1 MISGHGRKELP
12 IPTKTK
18 LKLREYLSDKSE
30 LTEKSL
36 TNLHHVV
43 IMFNSKSVKYVA
55 LSGFLGLFATMLGA
69 LGDIQNQIFAQI
81 TPASEKYGG
90 SSSDQSSSSNPSS
103 ADDESGG
110 GTNPDSSGSSSNPS
124 SADDESGGGT
134 NPDSSGS
141 SSSNDDNEGQGTSVE
156 EEETIEDESMDSD
169 SDEKN
174 PLLEQ
179 IIDRVKQD
187 FAAAGM
193 SSLDW

>member
-1 MISGHGRKELP
+1 VSAHGGKELP

-30 LTEKSL
+30 LTENSL
-36 TNLHHVV
+36 TSLHHVV

-69 LGDIQNQIFAQI
+69 LGDIQNQAFAQI
-81 TPASEKYGG
+81 TPTSEKYGG
-90 SSSDQSSSSNPSS
+90 SSSDQS
-103 ADDESGG
+103 
-110 GTNPDSSGSSSNPS
+110 SSSNPS

-179 IIDRVKQD
+179 IIDQVKQD

-193 SSLDW
+193 SSPDW

>member
-1 MISGHGRKELP
+1 VSAHGGKELP

-30 LTEKSL
+30 LTENSL
-36 TNLHHVV
+36 TSLHHVV

-69 LGDIQNQIFAQI
+69 LGDIQNQAFAQI
-81 TPASEKYGG
+81 TPTSEKYGG
-90 SSSDQSSSSNPSS
+90 SSSDQS
-103 ADDESGG
+103 
-110 GTNPDSSGSSSNPS
+110 SSSNPS

-179 IIDRVKQD
+179 IIDQVKQD

>member
-1 MISGHGRKELP
+1 MVSGQGRKELP
-12 IPTKTK
+12 IHTRTK

-30 LTEKSL
+30 LTENSL
-36 TNLHHVV
+36 TSLHHVV

-55 LSGFLGLFATMLGA
+55 LSGFLGLFATMLGS
-69 LGDIQNQIFAQI
+69 LGDIQNQAFAQI

-103 ADDESGG
+103 G
-110 GTNPDSSGSSSNPS
+110 
-124 SADDESGGGT
+124 DDESGGGT

-141 SSSNDDNEGQGTSVE
+141 SSSNEVNEGQDTSVE

-179 IIDRVKQD
+179 IIDQVKQD

>member
-1 MISGHGRKELP
+1 MVSGQGRKELP
-12 IPTKTK
+12 IPTRTK
-18 LKLREYLSDKSE
+18 LKLRVYLSDKSE
-30 LTEKSL
+30 LTENSL
-36 TNLHHVV
+36 TSLHHVV

-69 LGDIQNQIFAQI
+69 LGDIQNQAFAQI

-103 ADDESGG
+103 G
-110 GTNPDSSGSSSNPS
+110 
-124 SADDESGGGT
+124 DDESGGGT

-141 SSSNDDNEGQGTSVE
+141 SSSNDVNESQDTSVE

-179 IIDRVKQD
+179 IIDQVKQD

>member
-1 MISGHGRKELP
+1 MVLGQGRKELP
-12 IPTKTK
+12 IPNTTK

-30 LTEKSL
+30 LTENSL
-36 TNLHHVV
+36 TSLHHVV

-69 LGDIQNQIFAQI
+69 LGDIQNQAFAQI

-103 ADDESGG
+103 G
-110 GTNPDSSGSSSNPS
+110 
-124 SADDESGGGT
+124 DDESGGGT

-141 SSSNDDNEGQGTSVE
+141 SSSNDDNEGQDSDTSVE

-179 IIDRVKQD
+179 IIDQVKQD

>member
-1 MISGHGRKELP
+1 MVSAHGRKELP
-12 IPTKTK
+12 IPTKIK

-30 LTEKSL
+30 LTENSL
-36 TNLHHVV
+36 TSLHHVV

-69 LGDIQNQIFAQI
+69 LGDIQNQAFAQI

-90 SSSDQSSSSNPSS
+90 SSSDQSSPSNPSS
-103 ADDESGG
+103 SDDESG
-110 GTNPDSSGSSSNPS
+110 DGS
-124 SADDESGGGT
+124 

-141 SSSNDDNEGQGTSVE
+141 SSSNDDNEGQDSDTSDVE
-156 EEETIEDESMDSD
+156 EGTIEDETMDSD

-179 IIDRVKQD
+179 IIDQVKQD

-193 SSLDW
+193 PSLDW

>member
-1 MISGHGRKELP
+1 VSAHGGKELP

-30 LTEKSL
+30 LTENSL
-36 TNLHHVV
+36 TSLHHVV

-69 LGDIQNQIFAQI
+69 LGDIQNQAFAQI
-81 TPASEKYGG
+81 TPTSEKYGG
-90 SSSDQSSSSNPSS
+90 SSSDQS
-103 ADDESGG
+103 
-110 GTNPDSSGSSSNPS
+110 SSSNPS

-169 SDEKN
+169 SDEKI

-179 IIDRVKQD
+179 IIDQVKQD

>member
-1 MISGHGRKELP
+1 MVSGQGRKELP
-12 IPTKTK
+12 IPTRTK

-110 GTNPDSSGSSSNPS
+110 GTNPDSSGSSS
-124 SADDESGGGT
+124 
-134 NPDSSGS
+134 
-141 SSSNDDNEGQGTSVE
+141 SNDDNEGQGTSVE

-179 IIDRVKQD
+179 IIDQVKQD

>member
-1 MISGHGRKELP
+1 MVSGQGRKELP
-12 IPTKTK
+12 IPTRTK

-36 TNLHHVV
+36 KNLHHVV
-43 IMFNSKSVKYVA
+43 IMFNSKSVRYVA

-69 LGDIQNQIFAQI
+69 PGDIQNQAFAQI

-110 GTNPDSSGSSSNPS
+110 GTNPDP
-124 SADDESGGGT
+124 
-134 NPDSSGS
+134 SGS

-179 IIDRVKQD
+179 IIDQVKQD

>member
-1 MISGHGRKELP
+1 MVSGQGRKELP
-12 IPTKTK
+12 IPTRTK
-18 LKLREYLSDKSE
+18 LKFREYLSDKSE
-30 LTEKSL
+30 LTENSL
-36 TNLHHVV
+36 TSLHHVV

-69 LGDIQNQIFAQI
+69 LGDIQNQAFAQI

-103 ADDESGG
+103 G
-110 GTNPDSSGSSSNPS
+110 
-124 SADDESGGGT
+124 DDESGGGT

-141 SSSNDDNEGQGTSVE
+141 SSSNDVNEGQDTSVE

-179 IIDRVKQD
+179 IIDKVKQD

>member
-1 MISGHGRKELP
+1 VSAHGGKELP

-30 LTEKSL
+30 LTENSL
-36 TNLHHVV
+36 TSLHHVV

-69 LGDIQNQIFAQI
+69 LGDIQNQAFAQI
-81 TPASEKYGG
+81 TPTSEKYGG

-110 GTNPDSSGSSSNPS
+110 GTNPDP
-124 SADDESGGGT
+124 
-134 NPDSSGS
+134 SGS

-179 IIDRVKQD
+179 IIDQVKHD

>member
-1 MISGHGRKELP
+1 VSAHGGKELP

-30 LTEKSL
+30 LTENSL
-36 TNLHHVV
+36 TSLHHVV

-69 LGDIQNQIFAQI
+69 LGDIQNQAFAQI
-81 TPASEKYGG
+81 TPTSEKYGG

-110 GTNPDSSGSSSNPS
+110 GTNPDP
-124 SADDESGGGT
+124 
-134 NPDSSGS
+134 SGS

-179 IIDRVKQD
+179 IIDQVKQD

-193 SSLDW
+193 SSPDW

>member
-1 MISGHGRKELP
+1 VSAHGGKELP

-30 LTEKSL
+30 LTENSL
-36 TNLHHVV
+36 TSLHHVV

-69 LGDIQNQIFAQI
+69 LGDIQNQAFAQI

-90 SSSDQSSSSNPSS
+90 SSSDQS
-103 ADDESGG
+103 
-110 GTNPDSSGSSSNPS
+110 SSSNPS

-179 IIDRVKQD
+179 IIDQVKQD

>member
-1 MISGHGRKELP
+1 MVSGQGRKELP
-12 IPTKTK
+12 IPTRTK

-69 LGDIQNQIFAQI
+69 LGDIQNQTFAQI

-90 SSSDQSSSSNPSS
+90 SSSDQS
-103 ADDESGG
+103 
-110 GTNPDSSGSSSNPS
+110 SSSNPS

-179 IIDRVKQD
+179 IIDQVKQD

>member
-30 LTEKSL
+30 LTENSL
-36 TNLHHVV
+36 TSLHHVV

-55 LSGFLGLFATMLGA
+55 LSGFLGLFATLLGA
-69 LGDIQNQIFAQI
+69 LGDIQNQAFAQI

-90 SSSDQSSSSNPSS
+90 SSSDQSSSGNPSS
-103 ADDESGG
+103 GDDES
-110 GTNPDSSGSSSNPS
+110 D
-124 SADDESGGGT
+124 GGT

-141 SSSNDDNEGQGTSVE
+141 SSSNDDNEGQDSDTSDE
-156 EEETIEDESMDSD
+156 EEETIEDEIMDSD

>member
-1 MISGHGRKELP
+1 MVSGHGRKELP
-12 IPTKTK
+12 VPTKPK

-30 LTEKSL
+30 LTENSL
-36 TNLHHVV
+36 TSLHHVV

-69 LGDIQNQIFAQI
+69 LGDIQNQAFAQI

-103 ADDESGG
+103 GDDESGG
-110 GTNPDSSGSSSNPS
+110 GS
-124 SADDESGGGT
+124 

-141 SSSNDDNEGQGTSVE
+141 SSSNDDNDGQDTSDE
-156 EEETIEDESMDSD
+156 EEETTEDESMDSN

-179 IIDRVKQD
+179 IIDKVKQD